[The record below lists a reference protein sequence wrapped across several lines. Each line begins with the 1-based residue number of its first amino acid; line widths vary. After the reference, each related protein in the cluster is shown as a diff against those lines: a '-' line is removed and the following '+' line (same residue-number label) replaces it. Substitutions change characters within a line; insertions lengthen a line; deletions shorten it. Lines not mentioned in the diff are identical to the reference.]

1 MFILSF
7 NDLTNITKMTKQ
19 TQFLSSWSL
28 HISEFGKQRNKYI
41 TNKLSC
47 KCQKSAAATERPR
60 AVWGGGISADKS
72 GSQRLLCGLRDE
84 PGNLGWPKD

>member
-7 NDLTNITKMTKQ
+7 NDLTNIIKMTKQ

-47 KCQKSAAATERPR
+47 KCQKSAAATRKAKGR
-60 AVWGGGISADKS
+60 VGWGD
-72 GSQRLLCGLRDE
+72 
-84 PGNLGWPKD
+84 